1 VSEETDK
8 NARTRYCSR
17 AVERPP
23 LSLGLMLS
31 LNTPLRILFVG
42 VVATPV
48 ERGFAGAS
56 NLLCRFLI
64 AFYFETMVLSVIE
77 ATR

>member
-1 VSEETDK
+1 M
-8 NARTRYCSR
+8 
-17 AVERPP
+17 P
-23 LSLGLMLS
+23 S

-64 AFYFETMVLSVIE
+64 AFYSETMVLPVIE
-77 ATR
+77 ATRREFIQSSGLARRRRESL

>member
-1 VSEETDK
+1 M
-8 NARTRYCSR
+8 
-17 AVERPP
+17 P
-23 LSLGLMLS
+23 S

-48 ERGFAGAS
+48 ERGFADAS

-64 AFYFETMVLSVIE
+64 EFYFETMVLPVIE
-77 ATR
+77 ATRREFIQLSGLARRRRESL

>member
-1 VSEETDK
+1 M
-8 NARTRYCSR
+8 
-17 AVERPP
+17 P
-23 LSLGLMLS
+23 S

-48 ERGFAGAS
+48 ERGFAGLP

-64 AFYFETMVLSVIE
+64 AFYSETIVLPVIDARDPTSRRPAALSQSLRLAVFSVGG
-77 ATR
+77 